1 MSRVLRQTTNDFSSA
16 FSSLYVDLI
25 AACQAQALPEAGEAG
40 ETPAEP
46 SGPQAI
52 GNPKY
57 IQDYQMK
64 ISEVQPKVFDPKTQ
78 VHYKFA
84 GKWAVRA
91 KTEAELKRS

>member
-1 MSRVLRQTTNDFSSA
+1 M
-16 FSSLYVDLI
+16 
-25 AACQAQALPEAGEAG
+25 E
-40 ETPAEP
+40 
-46 SGPQAI
+46 
-52 GNPKY
+52 
-57 IQDYQMK
+57 